1 MYRFLSPRPLHY
13 YSYPNLCYRYYDNN
27 NESYSKA
34 KKADRDTTNNN
45 NNYNNNHNQ
54 KRKKYSNNDTVVKM
68 PKLPHSCVVPSV
80 DRYSES
86 DHFSNDF
93 CNVTVKRRFSTTTTS
108 AYAPPLTEQKLII
121 KVQQR
126 FF

>member
-13 YSYPNLCYRYYDNN
+13 YSYPNLCYRYYDNFI
-27 NESYSKA
+27 NESIS
-34 KKADRDTTNNN
+34 
-45 NNYNNNHNQ
+45 
-54 KRKKYSNNDTVVKM
+54 KRKARDRGTNKNKNINNDKMSPKNTVVKM
-68 PKLPHSCVVPSV
+68 PKLPHICDNNNVPTEHY
-80 DRYSES
+80 YSQS
-86 DHFSNDF
+86 DHFSSDF
-93 CNVTVKRRFSTTTTS
+93 CNLTVKRRFSTT

>member
-34 KKADRDTTNNN
+34 GRDPN
-45 NNYNNNHNQ
+45 NNYTSKKRANKYPNN
-54 KRKKYSNNDTVVKM
+54 KDTVVKM
-68 PKLPHSCVVPSV
+68 PKLPHSCVVAS
-80 DRYSES
+80 DRYSVS
-86 DHFSNDF
+86 DHFANDF
-93 CNVTVKRRFSTTTTS
+93 CNVTVKRRLTTTTTS

>member
-34 KKADRDTTNNN
+34 KADRDTNNN
-45 NNYNNNHNQ
+45 QYNQ
-54 KRKKYSNNDTVVKM
+54 KANKYSNKNTVVKM
-68 PKLPHSCVVPSV
+68 PKLPHSCVVAS
-80 DRYSES
+80 DRYSQS

-93 CNVTVKRRFSTTTTS
+93 CNVTVKRRFTTT

>member
-34 KKADRDTTNNN
+34 KADRDTNNNFYTNNK
-45 NNYNNNHNQ
+45 
-54 KRKKYSNNDTVVKM
+54 KRANKNSNKDTVVKM
-68 PKLPHSCVVPSV
+68 PKLPHSCVVAS
-80 DRYSES
+80 DRYSVS
-86 DHFSNDF
+86 DHFSNDL
-93 CNVTVKRRFSTTTTS
+93 CNVTVKRRFTTTTS

>member
-34 KKADRDTTNNN
+34 KADRDTNNN
-45 NNYNNNHNQ
+45 NQYNQ
-54 KRKKYSNNDTVVKM
+54 KANKYSKNTVVKM
-68 PKLPHSCVVPSV
+68 PKLPHSCVVAS
-80 DRYSES
+80 DRYSQS

-93 CNVTVKRRFSTTTTS
+93 CNVTVKRRFTTT